1 MYSKSFKLNIFN
13 QYKPKIKIMKT
24 IEKEIR
30 NLIKESENCELEFKS
45 AKGGFPESFWETFSA
60 FANTN
65 GGIIVLGIKHKDKKY
80 IPDDLTEEQ
89 INIYKK
95 RFWDCAHNKEKVS
108 ATMLTERDVIDPII
122 DNNRILIFRIPRA
135 SYDIRP
141 VFLSRNPFGNT
152 YKRNHEGDY
161 HCTET
166 EIRQMFAD
174 AHHTT
179 LPYDNQILINYS
191 IKDIDIPSLKAYR
204 QRFSL
209 KKENHPWNELD
220 DFDFLCKLGAY
231 RIDRENGNEGF
242 TRAGILMFGKTESI
256 TDQVCAPWYF
266 VDYQEKMSNNPQ
278 QRWSDRIYPDG
289 TWEANLYQ
297 FFFKV
302 YNKLIQTLPVPFQ
315 LDGAIRYE
323 ETSAHI
329 AIREALANTL
339 VHCNYSVQG
348 NIVIIKEQDK
358 IIFRNPGCMLV
369 SVDDFYTGNHSLC
382 RNPILQKFFTQLGIG
397 EKAGSGADFII
408 KGCDDNKWNHP
419 IIEEKV
425 QPDRVSMTFYIKET
439 DLDQSVPSLSP
450 VCPKFVPSLSQVCPK
465 FVLSL
470 SQVCPKMEKVH
481 KDSAEIVLGL
491 LYKTDNM
498 TLFSLM
504 ENVNEKNRSRFKQNI
519 LNPLIEANLIEPT
532 IKDKPNSSKQAYRLT
547 EKAKELINS

>member
-1 MYSKSFKLNIFN
+1 
-13 QYKPKIKIMKT
+13 MKM
-24 IEKEIR
+24 IEKRIR
-30 NLIKESENCELEFKS
+30 NLINGSENYELEFKS
-45 AKGGFPESFWETFSA
+45 AKGGFPESFWQTFSA

-65 GGIIVLGIKHKDKKY
+65 GGIIVLGIKHTNHKN
-80 IPDDLTEEQ
+80 IPDHLTEEL
-89 INIYKK
+89 INTYKK

-108 ATMLTERDVIDPII
+108 ATMLTERDVIDALV
-122 DNNRILIFRIPRA
+122 DGNRVLIFRIPRA
-135 SYDIRP
+135 TYDIRP
-141 VFLSRNPFGNT
+141 VYLNKNPFGNT

-174 AHHTT
+174 AYHTT

-191 IKDIDIPSLKAYR
+191 MEDIDIPTLKAYR

-209 KKENHPWNELD
+209 KKENHPWNELN

-266 VDYQEKMSNNPQ
+266 VDYQERMSNNPQ

-297 FFFKV
+297 FFYKV
-302 YNKLIQTLPVPFQ
+302 YNKLTQSLPIPFQ
-315 LDGAIRYE
+315 LDGAMRYE
-323 ETSAHI
+323 ETSAHV

-339 VHCNYSVQG
+339 VHCNYSVHG
-348 NIVIIKEQDK
+348 NIVIIKELDK
-358 IIFRNPGCMLV
+358 ITFRNPGCMLIP
-369 SVDDFYTGNHSLC
+369 VDDFYTGNHSLC
-382 RNPILQKFFTQLGIG
+382 RNPILQKFFMQLGIG

-419 IIEEKV
+419 TIEEKV
-425 QPDRVSMTFYIKET
+425 QPDRVTMTFYLKET
-439 DLDQSVPSLSP
+439 FFEQSVPSPSS
-450 VCPKFVPSLSQVCPK
+450 VCPQS
-465 FVLSL
+465 VLSL
-470 SQVCPKMEKVH
+470 SSVCPQSKITNENVAK
-481 KDSAEIVLGL
+481 IVLTSL
-491 LYKTDNM
+491 IIEDLSIS
-498 TLFSLM
+498 SLM
-504 ENVNEKNRSRFKQNI
+504 LKTGEKNKNRFRQNI
-519 LNPLIEANLIEPT
+519 LNPLIEAGLIEPT

-547 EKAKELINS
+547 ENAKELINS